1 MCGWGS
7 EVRQPGLP
15 IAYNVIQKN
24 MPGGLPARAQGKIPR
39 EEVRIVQ
46 QIVFGGAEA

>member
-1 MCGWGS
+1 MCGWGAKS
-7 EVRQPGLP
+7 GSLWLP
-15 IAYNVIQKN
+15 YRIQRDAEN
-24 MPGGLPARAQGKIPR
+24 IPGGLPVRVQGKILR